1 MAALLQ
7 LLIAAAIGAVAWFL
21 VNLAGVNDP
30 WPVVIGVI
38 VFLACLGMSV
48 VFVDSDW
55 LD

>member
-7 LLIAAAIGAVAWFL
+7 LTFSIAIGFFAWL
-21 VNLAGVNDP
+21 ICDIVGIADP
-30 WPVVIGVI
+30 WPIIVGVI
-38 VFLACLGMSV
+38 VFLACLGISV